1 MFKRSLWHCLVI
13 LTALLMPTQA
23 SSMTVF
29 DFDSIQSTSKKG
41 AGGASVEAYME
52 GLYGSNLSVS
62 QKTAAVRGPS
72 IYNNADLDNSYLKIG
87 KGKGGPPAIVINFDD
102 DPIHSFSVD
111 FKLLRKA
118 KSFSILADGELIN
131 HQSLT
136 KAQKKSGLSGH
147 QNAYFFDKPVH
158 SLRFVGLKKKSF
170 AIDNLVVNIPF
181 DLDDASEFGQAG
193 GSSFTANVNGF
204 SDSNGTD
211 FDAPLDINQLT
222 ADVREPASLLLFGL
236 GSLGLIF
243 FRIARGCF

>member
-1 MFKRSLWHCLVI
+1 
-13 LTALLMPTQA
+13 MPTQA
-23 SSMTVF
+23 SSTTVF

-41 AGGASVEAYME
+41 AGGATVEAYME

-87 KGKGGPPAIVINFDD
+87 KGKGGPPAIVIKFDD

-147 QNAYFFDKPVH
+147 QNAY
-158 SLRFVGLKKKSF
+158 LRFVGLKKKSF

-236 GSLGLIF
+236 GSLGLMF
-243 FRIARGCF
+243 FRKARGYF

>member
-1 MFKRSLWHCLVI
+1 M
-13 LTALLMPTQA
+13 ALLSHPYRAATANPA
-23 SSMTVF
+23 SSITVF
-29 DFDSIQSTSKKG
+29 DFDSIQSTSKKRT
-41 AGGASVEAYME
+41 GGADVEAYMA

-62 QKTAAVRGPS
+62 QTAAVRGPS
-72 IYNNADLDNSYLKIG
+72 IYNNADLDNSYLIG
-87 KGKGGPPAIVINFDD
+87 KGKDGPPAIVINFDD

-136 KAQKKSGLSGH
+136 KAENKSGLSGH

-181 DLDDASEFGQAG
+181 DLDDGSEFGQAG

-204 SDSNGTD
+204 SDGNVTG

-222 ADVREPASLLLFGL
+222 ADVPEPASLLLFGL
-236 GSLGLIF
+236 GSLGLMF
-243 FRIARGCF
+243 FRKARGYF